1 MQYQVADTRKSSSL
15 LKKYLSTK
23 YGVKFAVKTDKY
35 SMGSSLNIDWVLGPS
50 SKVIDGEV
58 SRLQDGDFNGMIDMY
73 EYRDSAETGMVIDGW
88 RIETQKY
95 VFTRQSIPSDIFFK
109 IAQKMSQKFSFGSGD
124 YVLPVLE
131 TESQLNES
139 FKIRFGNA
147 WNWREMVSQDWEVRN
162 FVTDDPTKIEIVDV
176 EFDDSPLRRLVVVY
190 TFEGQTYRTTDL
202 TVQEPVVEK
211 EKVINVNDVRL
222 IDYSEKAIAV
232 IGKTYEIKDDLNALG
247 GRFNKFL
254 TVDGKQVAGWI
265 FSKSKQDEVSN
276 LLIEY
281 SKK

>member
-15 LKKYLSTK
+15 LKKYLSSK
-23 YGVKFAVKTDKY
+23 YGVKFTVKTDKY

-50 SKVIDGEV
+50 RKMIDAEV
-58 SRLQDGDFNGMIDMY
+58 GRLQYGDFDGMVDMY
-73 EYRDSAETGMVIDGW
+73 NYRDDAETGMVIDGW
-88 RIETQKY
+88 KIETQKY
-95 VFTRQSIPSDIFFK
+95 VFANQRIPFEIFTKVAK
-109 IAQKMSQKFSFGSGD
+109 IMSKKFSFKVD
-124 YVLPVLE
+124 DFVLPVVE
-131 TESQLNES
+131 TEEQMTQS
-139 FKIRFGNA
+139 FAVRYGSA
-147 WNWREMVSQDWEVRN
+147 WDWRDMVYQNWEVRN
-162 FVTDDPTKIEIVDV
+162 FVTDDPSKIEIIDV
-176 EFDDSPLRRLVVVY
+176 ELDNGPLGRIIVVY

-202 TVQEPVVEK
+202 QVQEPVVEK
-211 EKVINVNDVRL
+211 EKVINVNDVRMV
-222 IDYSEKAIAV
+222 DYSEKAIAV
-232 IGKTYEIKDDLNALG
+232 IGKTYEIKDDLKALG